1 MVERKVSVDETGA
14 PAPARP
20 PFDLVIFDMDGVIFE
35 GRNFWLD
42 LHRAYGTEAEAMR
55 LWQAYGETDYPRLGS
70 LTASGVWRGR
80 DAAVLEQ
87 LVTERR
93 YVDGIQEVMAR
104 LEAWKLR
111 TAIVS
116 SGPWQL
122 AERARR
128 ELGIDLALAN
138 RLAIADGRITG
149 TVEIMVDENRKDEA
163 AMQVMAAFGV
173 PRERTAV
180 IGDTPADA
188 RMAAIAGLAIAY
200 DCESPVLLA
209 AARAALPKGELRRM
223 IGILAA
229 A

>member
-1 MVERKVSVDETGA
+1 MVERQLSADGTGA

-55 LWQAYGETDYPRLGS
+55 LWQAYGGTDYPRLGS

-80 DAAVLEQ
+80 DAAPFDR
-87 LVTERR
+87 LVAERR
-93 YVDGIQEVMAR
+93 YVDGIHEVMAR
-104 LEAWKLR
+104 LEAWKMR

-116 SGPWQL
+116 TGPWQL

-138 RLAIADGRITG
+138 RLAIADGRIAG

-163 AMQVMAAFGV
+163 AMQVMAAFAV

-180 IGDTPADA
+180 IGGAASDA
-188 RMAAIAGLAIAY
+188 RMAAVAGLAIAY
-200 DCESPVLLA
+200 DCDSPVLLA
-209 AARAALPKGELRRM
+209 AARAALPKGELRRVL
-223 IGILAA
+223 GILAA

>member
-1 MVERKVSVDETGA
+1 MVERQISADGTGA
-14 PAPARP
+14 PGPGRP

-42 LHRAYGTEAEAMR
+42 LHRAYGTEAEALR
-55 LWQAYGETDYPRLGS
+55 LWEAYGETDYPRLGS

-80 DAAVLEQ
+80 DAAVFGQ
-87 LVTERR
+87 LVAERR
-93 YVDGIQEVMAR
+93 YVDGIHDVMAR
-104 LEAWKLR
+104 LEAWKMR
-111 TAIVS
+111 TAVIS

-138 RLAIADGRITG
+138 RLAIVDGRIAG
-149 TVEIMVDENRKDEA
+149 TVEIMVDENRKDEV
-163 AMQVMAAFGV
+163 AMQVMAAFGAA
-173 PRERTAV
+173 RARTAV

-188 RMAAIAGLAIAY
+188 RMAAVAGLAIAY
-200 DCESPVLLA
+200 DCDSPVLLA
-209 AARAALPKGELRRM
+209 AARAALPKGELRRVV
-223 IGILAA
+223 GILAA